1 MRKKCSTLFCHLADG
16 TAKIFRHH
24 FMQSLV
30 KQLSPLMDLSSNIKG
45 GMGGEE
51 ERRAKIMLLN
61 LVINMISHD

>member
-1 MRKKCSTLFCHLADG
+1 
-16 TAKIFRHH
+16 
-24 FMQSLV
+24 MQSLV

-61 LVINMISHD
+61 LVINMISHELKVLKSITKVSG